1 MKSMMMV
8 AAAALMAVAAA
19 PAWALGDNDASS
31 NSSSSAHQ
39 GQLQGQAQGQGQIAV
54 GQGGKGG
61 GGGTGIGVGSG
72 GDSSNSVAGDKTDVM
87 GLVIS
92 PAPTSLSYSF
102 SVGEGVAPETMS
114 FFVPGL
120 GPVYS
125 EQMLEPTIAGIRDL
139 AKMYE
144 TALGVSGAEAT
155 MAALCSSN
163 VAKRGLKSRGVDCDA
178 VPVQ

>member
-1 MKSMMMV
+1 MKSMMMA
-8 AAAALMAVAAA
+8 AAAALVAVTAG

-31 NSSSSAHQ
+31 NSSSHSSAHQ

-54 GQGGKGG
+54 GKGG

-72 GDSSNSVAGDKTDVM
+72 GDSSNSVGGDKTDVM

-92 PAPTSLSYSF
+92 PAPTSLSYGF
-102 SVGEGVAPETMS
+102 NTGEGVAPETMS

-120 GPVYS
+120 GPIYS

-139 AKMYE
+139 ALMYQ
-144 TALGVSGAEAT
+144 TALGVPGPEAT
-155 MAALCSSN
+155 MAALCASN
-163 VAKRGLKSRGVDCDA
+163 VAKRGLKSRGVDCDT